1 MPSTQGSGLATAE
14 LLQIA
19 AETALNST
27 RIMARSLQLIARSA
41 EIAQRVARACER
53 ASSVRAE
60 VQRTTLRPAN
70 RPTKLRPTTP
80 VDHETPLPLT
90 PPRLIELAEEFRC
103 LARSATT
110 PESRSAFED
119 LVFRY
124 TALAAGY
131 DDERVSNRMLH

>member
-1 MPSTQGSGLATAE
+1 MPSTHGPGLATAE
-14 LLQIA
+14 LLRIA
-19 AETALNST
+19 AATALHST
-27 RIMARSLQLIARSA
+27 RIMARSIELIARSA

-53 ASSVRAE
+53 ASSVRTE
-60 VQRTTLRPAN
+60 FLRTTLRPAN
-70 RPTKLRPTTP
+70 RATKLRPAAHS
-80 VDHETPLPLT
+80 DRGAPLPLT
-90 PPRLIELAEEFRC
+90 PPRLLELAEEFRC

-131 DDERVSNRMLH
+131 DNERVGSRTLH